1 MKIQTFAKKLKM
13 FENWIAHETLI
24 VHQIVLESGS
34 RAKINLL
41 NPMQLFKITYLAR
54 ELRYDMLR
62 DWPVFSIFHKIEN
75 VMCSK

>member
-1 MKIQTFAKKLKM
+1 MKIQTFAKKLNF
-13 FENWIAHETLI
+13 FENRIAHETLI

-34 RAKINLL
+34 IAKINLL
-41 NPMQLFKITYLAR
+41 NPMQLFKITYLAL

>member
-1 MKIQTFAKKLKM
+1 M

-34 RAKINLL
+34 IAKINLL
-41 NPMQLFKITYLAR
+41 NPMQLFKITYLAP

-62 DWPVFSIFHKIEN
+62 DWPVFSIFQKIEN